1 MHKALSKG
9 AIALGVALSA
19 TQAEKLTAYMG
30 LVVKWNQRFNL
41 VSRRDIGRLLERH
54 VLDSLGA
61 WRYLRG
67 ARLLDVGS
75 GAGLP
80 GIPLAV
86 SKPQMDFILCDR
98 MATRC
103 RFLKH
108 VVQRLEIQNV
118 EVVQADVAALSDGGF
133 DTITAR
139 AVASTEVMWQSAQS
153 KLALNGCMLIFE
165 STDDTERKIELDAR
179 VQRVAY
185 QVPGLEEKHTM
196 VTVERL

>member
-1 MHKALSKG
+1 MLKALSEG
-9 AIALGVALSA
+9 AIALGVVLTA
-19 TQAEKLTAYMG
+19 TQVEKLTAYMD
-30 LVVKWNQRFNL
+30 LVVKWNRPFNL
-41 VSRRDIGRLLERH
+41 VSRRDIPRLLERH

-61 WRYLRG
+61 WRHLRG
-67 ARLLDVGS
+67 ARVLDIGS

-86 SKPQMDFILCDR
+86 SKPQMEFILCDR
-98 MATRC
+98 MERRC

-108 VVQRLEIQNV
+108 VVQTLEIQNV
-118 EVVQADVAALSDGGF
+118 EVVHADVTALSDGGF

-179 VQRVAY
+179 AQRVAY